1 MYLTIEETASYLDV
15 SINDVLRWIHD
26 RQVRFVSVDDVIL
39 LNQDQFDFFLKQ
51 REKAIKEY
59 QIFLDTPLPDD
70 IDIKDED

>member
-59 QIFLDTPLPDD
+59 QTFLDTPLPDD